1 MAWKRKRAKQ
11 QSKPSAMH
19 PDVVRLAILT
29 AIIDPEGVR
38 RDLSSGQL
46 PYAFSIARDL
56 IEKIDDFMKGRE
68 ETPYISRLI
77 QLRAT
82 EQDKSITNLLEKAEQ
97 RKLPIDLFSLLNSH
111 RILENVRRTS
121 AIQEWR
127 LEEGNK
133 FSLLQATKQS
143 WCRYKDERR
152 LLKFLQRNGFPFD
165 YSNGDLRIMQLTY
178 EKALEADLKRRRKLD
193 NARKVKRKKEKREIA
208 RGKQV

>member
-1 MAWKRKRAKQ
+1 MTRKRKRAKA
-11 QSKPSAMH
+11 QSKPGAMH

-38 RDLSSGQL
+38 RDLSSGRL
-46 PYAFSIARDL
+46 PYAFSVARDL
-56 IEKIDDFMKGRE
+56 IEKIDDFMKRRE
-68 ETPYISRLI
+68 ETPYIPRLI

-82 EQDKSITNLLEKAEQ
+82 EQDESITNQSGFPIGLFSPLESERMLEKVLRERA
-97 RKLPIDLFSLLNSH
+97 
-111 RILENVRRTS
+111 VR
-121 AIQEWR
+121 EWR
-127 LEEGNK
+127 LEEGEK

-143 WCRYKDERR
+143 WCRFKDERR

-165 YSNGDLRIMQLTY
+165 YSNGDLRITQLTY
-178 EKALEADLKRRRKLD
+178 EKALEADLKRERKLD